1 MFGPTTVLIALIVLA
16 MLSAGSLAY
25 VFLYRRIET
34 ENTVGRRLGQI
45 QGRGVGAAAG
55 AVAGGRVIIDPA
67 KRRKS
72 VQETLKEI
80 DQKQKALTKRSK
92 SPPMSLRL
100 EQAGLNWSR
109 RTFLIFSLTCGL
121 VIFALGY
128 FLHAPLYACAAFG
141 FAGMIGLP
149 RWIINFLRKR
159 RIKRFLE
166 EFANAMDV
174 VIRGVKAGLP
184 LNECIRIV
192 SMEAA
197 EPVKTEFRKI
207 AETQAL
213 GVPLAE
219 AVTKLPE
226 RVPVPEASFFSIVI
240 TIQQKAGGNLSETLG
255 NLSRVLRER
264 RKMSGKIKAMSM
276 EAKASAAI
284 IGALPI
290 IVMGLVYLTS
300 PHYISLLFTDPMG
313 NLILGASGFWMALG
327 ILVMRRM
334 INFDF

>member
-1 MFGPTTVLIALIVLA
+1 MFGPTAVLIALIVLA

-25 VFLYRRIET
+25 VLLYRRIET
-34 ENTVGRRLGQI
+34 ENIAGRRMEQV
-45 QGRGVGAAAG
+45 QGRTVAPAAADPN
-55 AVAGGRVIIDPA
+55 ARVIVDPA

-72 VQETLKEI
+72 VQETLKEL
-80 DQKQKALTKRSK
+80 DEKQKAKAKRSK
-92 SPPMSLRL
+92 APPITLRL

-109 RTFLIFSLTCGL
+109 RTFIIFSVVCCAVACAVT
-121 VIFALGY
+121 F
-128 FLHAPLYACAAFG
+128 FLHAPLYACVAFG
-141 FAGMIGLP
+141 FAGAIGLP

-159 RIKRFLE
+159 RMKKFLD

-174 VIRGVKAGLP
+174 IVRGVKAGLP
-184 LNECIRIV
+184 LNDCIRMIAL
-192 SMEAA
+192 EAA
-197 EPVKTEFRKI
+197 EPVKTEFRHI

-213 GVPLAE
+213 GIPLGE
-219 AVTKLPE
+219 AVNKLPE
-226 RVPVPEASFFSIVI
+226 RMPVPEATFFSIVVG
-240 TIQQKAGGNLSETLG
+240 IQQKSGGNLAETLA

-264 RKMSGKIKAMSM
+264 RKMFSKIKAMSM

-300 PHYISLLFTDPMG
+300 PQYISLLFTDPMG
-313 NLILGASGFWMALG
+313 HLILGASALWMFIG
-327 ILVMRRM
+327 IMVMRRM